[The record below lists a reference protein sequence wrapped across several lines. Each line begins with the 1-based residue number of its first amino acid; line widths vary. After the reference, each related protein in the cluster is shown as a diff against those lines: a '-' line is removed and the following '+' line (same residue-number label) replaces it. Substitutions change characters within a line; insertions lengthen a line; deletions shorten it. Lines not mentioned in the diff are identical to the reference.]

1 MVADPGAIAYDPY
14 VVLGVSCLASADE
27 IHRAYRALARRFHPD
42 VNPDPSAV
50 TSFARATEA
59 FELLSDDAW
68 RRTYDLRRSASHGP
82 RAARAAP
89 APTGNTQVRGPG
101 AVPAHRSRGA
111 SPSTPR
117 EEPDPLAVIGTLAK
131 LTAVA
136 VVLLLIAIALVALN
150 SPPVCAP
157 GVDEPCRVVETP
169 AGG

>member
-1 MVADPGAIAYDPY
+1 MAAEPGAIEYDPY
-14 VVLGVSCLASADE
+14 EELGVSSLASAEE
-27 IHRAYRALARRFHPD
+27 IHRAYRALARRLHPD
-42 VNPDPSAV
+42 VNPDPSAAA
-50 TSFARATEA
+50 SFARATEA
-59 FELLSDDAW
+59 FELLSHDPW

-82 RAARAAP
+82 RPARAAP
-89 APTGNTQVRGPG
+89 GPTGNTQVRGPG

-136 VVLLLIAIALVALN
+136 VVLLLVAIALVALN

-169 AGG
+169 VDG